1 MLEASSKKCCTLG
14 LSLSTPHYPLPPPLT
29 ILYPHPSLSST
40 PTPHY
45 LLPPPL
51 TILYSD
57 Y

>member
-14 LSLSTPHYPLPPPLT
+14 LSLSTPLLLTPLPLT